1 MRNNAFSVENLQ
13 YDTYDGE
20 NYRAE
25 EYGLNHWKHDPDVAN
40 LLQRAQQAKDCERRE
55 PVTNADAVFGVN
67 WFRKNHVV
75 LFVLSCYPVCSLHTE
90 HNPPCKYP
98 SEARRQIIG

>member
-1 MRNNAFSVENLQ
+1 MKQILLREELQ
-13 YDTYDGE
+13 YDIYDGE

-67 WFRKNHVV
+67 RFRKNHVV
-75 LFVLSCYPVCSLHTE
+75 LFVLSTF
-90 HNPPCKYP
+90 
-98 SEARRQIIG
+98 